1 MPVKELD
8 QEDSRA
14 VNESHDDDSGFDEA
28 FAEFAGEGDE
38 AAEEDDQVED
48 DSTDHQQA
56 AEKPSKEERQE
67 KTGKSEKVEDKD
79 RRIAEL
85 EHQVRSQNGRVAS
98 LNQTLTKTRSA
109 LTALKTPPQDAAKEE
124 GDKSKWEQLKEE
136 FPELAEAVD
145 NRLASV
151 NDTVRRATDAITQV
165 SESVN
170 PILERELGEA
180 LTEQYKALESKHDDW
195 EDIVFG
201 DGKDTYQAWLKD
213 QPAPVQGLVRSQ
225 DARDAIFLLDAYK
238 SSPVYRGGNGE
249 SSRVRGIKEKRKEQ
263 LRNSAGVVSRRVGH
277 TPEAGLED
285 DFEAAFDFYSRQKEK
300 KRSTYSDII

>member
-1 MPVKELD
+1 MPKLENLD
-8 QEDSRA
+8 EQDSRA
-14 VNESHDDDSGFDEA
+14 VNVDHDDDSGFDDA
-28 FAEFAGEGDE
+28 FAEFAGGNDE
-38 AAEEDDQVED
+38 AADDDRADTAAD
-48 DSTDHQQA
+48 DQA
-56 AEKPSKEERQE
+56 AEKSSEARAEAE
-67 KTGKSEKVEDKD
+67 SGKSEEVSDKD

-98 LNQTLTKTRSA
+98 LNQTLTKTRHA

-145 NRLASV
+145 TRLASV

-180 LTEQYKALESKHDDW
+180 LTEQYKALESKHGDW

-201 DGKDTYQAWLKD
+201 DGKETYQAWLKE
-213 QPAPVQGLVRSQ
+213 QPAPVQGLVKSQ
-225 DARDAIFLLDAYK
+225 DARDAIFLLDAFK
-238 SSPVYRGGNGE
+238 SSPVYRGGSGE

-263 LRNSAGVVSRRVGH
+263 LRNAAGVVSRRVGH
-277 TPEAGLED
+277 APEAGIED
-285 DFEAAFDFYSRQKEK
+285 DFDAAFDFYSRQKEK
-300 KRSTYSDII
+300 KRSAYSDII